1 MSTIGSNIRSRR
13 LELNMT
19 QEELASKLGYKSK
32 STINKIELG
41 INDIPQSKIV
51 QFANALDT
59 TASFLMGWIEAT
71 PEQTKNSDTIA
82 DITDRMFKDSNFME
96 TVKLLN
102 ELDQKQIVRAK
113 ELLHLFFKEGFDEDK

>member
-41 INDIPQSKIV
+41 TNDIPQSKIV

-59 TASFLMGWIEAT
+59 TPSFLMGWE
-71 PEQTKNSDTIA
+71 EQIKTDAVGIA
-82 DITDRMFKDSNFME
+82 ELHFEMITDEAFVELFADYK
-96 TVKLLN
+96 KLDN
-102 ELDQKQIVRAK
+102 TQKKIVADLVHNLAGTKK
-113 ELLHLFFKEGFDEDK
+113 EA